1 VRNKIFG
8 IVVKWLMLALV
19 GAYIMALIIDNPTW
33 GNIVLQAIMNFMF
46 LVICNVRLKFRD

>member
-1 VRNKIFG
+1 MRNKIFG
-8 IVVKWLMLALV
+8 MVVKWLILALV
-19 GAYIMALIIDNPTW
+19 GAYIMALIIGNLTW

>member
-1 VRNKIFG
+1 MRNKIFG
-8 IVVKWLMLALV
+8 IVVEWLMLALV
-19 GAYIMALIIDNPTW
+19 GAYIMALIIDNLTW